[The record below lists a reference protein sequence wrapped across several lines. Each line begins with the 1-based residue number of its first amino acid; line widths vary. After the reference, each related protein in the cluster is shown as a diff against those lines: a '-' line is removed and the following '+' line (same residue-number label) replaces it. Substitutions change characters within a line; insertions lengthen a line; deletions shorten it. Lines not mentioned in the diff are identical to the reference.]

1 MHPTTIIRKP
11 LLTEKATMDA
21 EMNNR
26 YTFEVDR
33 RASKDQIRMAVEA
46 LYSVRVQSVA
56 TQTRR
61 GSTRRMRYGW
71 VAAGVIK
78 RALVKLHPED
88 RIELV

>member
-1 MHPTTIIRKP
+1 MHPTTVIRKP

-26 YTFEVDR
+26 YAFEVDQ
-33 RASKDQIRMAVEA
+33 RATKHQIRTAVEV
-46 LYSVRVQSVA
+46 LYNVRVQSVA
-56 TQTRR
+56 TQRR
-61 GSTRRMRYGW
+61 NGASRRLRYGW
-71 VAAGVIK
+71 VTSGVVK